1 MSLTSKLFSAP
12 RRLVLGASLAAAA
25 LAGCG
30 GGGTEPKP
38 AVSVS
43 ASVTPSSLTAG
54 QNFNYN
60 CTATSS
66 GGGSV
71 SSIQALYNG
80 AQINSANA
88 VSISGTYAPAA
99 SGTFRCDAQGNP
111 IASSNS
117 VSVTVNV
124 PPTPTL
130 SIVDATFP
138 EDSARVTTLTPT
150 NCTNPVFTLQTPVA
164 GHAPTLTG
172 NQLTRKASADANGTY
187 NGGVQVV
194 CTEGTVVAPFRDNVS
209 VMTDFGYELRE
220 ARSDSLIT
228 TPATIQ
234 IGGVTYTATNGR
246 FRDQVVPGSKTVRLA
261 ANAETFKSDCVQ
273 KSDGS
278 RAGINWEGN
287 DLITVDFGS
296 DFANSAKIIRLAK
309 EGSPYGSLTEMMRI
323 YNAVW
328 VPDGQHVVPVFPQA
342 RISIYNGPAN
352 ANWGCNLAPNAGQL
366 DIMTQGAID
375 TKANFQNSD
384 YQIAIDTIA
393 AMPSATPQAIPE
405 GDQILCMT
413 NMFGNSNGTLRNANG
428 KIRGSVAY
436 LNIGFDRP
444 VVRDELYE
452 MHSGQKLEDNDN
464 GNTFFAKNRPNGIM
478 DLILGDVDLI
488 QNVNKFARDAER
500 KRLANNST
508 PYVLRQ

>member
-1 MSLTSKLFSAP
+1 MSLTSKLFSTS
-12 RRLVLGASLAAAA
+12 RRLVLGVSLAAAA
-25 LAGCG
+25 LAGC

-88 VSISGTYAPAA
+88 VSISGTYAPVA

-117 VSVTVNV
+117 VSVAVTV

-130 SIVDATFP
+130 SIADATFP

-164 GHAPTLTG
+164 GHAPTLAS

-261 ANAETFKSDCVQ
+261 ANAETFKSDRVQ
-273 KSDGS
+273 NPDGS
-278 RAGINWEGN
+278 LAGINWEGN
-287 DLITVDFGS
+287 DQITVNFNA
-296 DFANSAKIIRLAK
+296 DFANVAKIIRLAK

-352 ANWGCNLAPNAGQL
+352 ANWSCNLQATAAQM
-366 DIMTQGAID
+366 DTITKGALD
-375 TKANFQNSD
+375 TKAQFQTIG
-384 YQIAIDTIA
+384 YQIVIDTINT
-393 AMPSATPQAIPE
+393 MPSDTPVNIPE
-405 GDQILCMT
+405 GTQVACVSNL
-413 NMFGNSNGTLRNANG
+413 FGNSNATLRYPNG
-428 KIRGSVAY
+428 KIRGSLAY
-436 LNIGFDRP
+436 LSPGFNSV

-452 MHSGQKLEDNDN
+452 MHSGQKNEDLQN
-464 GNTFFAKNRPNGIM
+464 GPTFFSSISGLYSTLSP
-478 DLILGDVDLI
+478 GDVDVVW
-488 QNVNKFARDAER
+488 NVNNLYARDGER
-500 KRLANNST
+500 KRLANNSAS
-508 PYVLRQ
+508 YALKQ